1 MGGRGTVG
9 WVGGR
14 QVEAPK
20 KERMGTLC
28 YFWGNSSS
36 PVSETR
42 LSSPNDLLSAPSK
55 DSVLKVPRTAREA
68 KAGGKVE
75 WARRE
80 AGLKP
85 PHSQGL
91 SGFRN
96 LGKARQG
103 G

>member
-1 MGGRGTVG
+1 
-9 WVGGR
+9 
-14 QVEAPK
+14 
-20 KERMGTLC
+20 
-28 YFWGNSSS
+28 
-36 PVSETR
+36 